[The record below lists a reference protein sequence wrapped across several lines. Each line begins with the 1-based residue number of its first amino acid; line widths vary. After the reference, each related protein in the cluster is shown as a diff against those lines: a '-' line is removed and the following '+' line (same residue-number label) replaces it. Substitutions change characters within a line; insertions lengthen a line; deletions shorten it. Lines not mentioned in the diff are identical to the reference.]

1 MGIISL
7 NKASRLYWLGRYT
20 ERVYTGL
27 KKVKPIYDAG
37 VDGQEGDYAA
47 YCRCLGIPGHYTD
60 TVDFCKRY
68 FFDRNDPNSLAS
80 SLAYAY
86 DNAVVLRDTLTTDT
100 LSYIQLAANAMEKAA
115 QGDSPAVALQWV
127 LDDIRAFRGACEETI
142 FDEETRSMIKLG
154 TSVERV
160 DLYLRLNEAPE
171 TTRKEFER
179 LFNRLYKTQLT
190 PDKNR
195 LALLVDSLLD
205 SSKPAAAVPE
215 QIAALESLF
224 LDL

>member
-27 KKVKPIYDAG
+27 KKAKPIYDAG
-37 VDGQEGDYAA
+37 VDGREGDYAD
-47 YCRCLGIPGHYTD
+47 YCFRLGIPGGYAN

-68 FFDRNDPNSLAS
+68 FFDRNNPNSLAS
-80 SLAYAY
+80 SLVYAY

-100 LSYIQLAANAMEKAA
+100 LSYIQLAMNAMEKAA
-115 QGDSPAVALQWV
+115 QCDTPAIALQWV

-142 FDEETRSMIKLG
+142 FDEEIRSMIKLG

-160 DLYLRLNEAPE
+160 DLYLRLGDEPE
-171 TTRKEFER
+171 RTRKEFER
-179 LFNRLYKTQLT
+179 LFNRLYKTQLA
-190 PDKNR
+190 PNKER
-195 LALLVDSLLD
+195 LDFLVDALLD
-205 SSKPAAAVPE
+205 SSKPDASAPELVAAV
-215 QIAALESLF
+215 ESLF

>member
-1 MGIISL
+1 MGAISL

-27 KKVKPIYDAG
+27 KKAKPIYDAG
-37 VDGQEGDYAA
+37 VDGQEGSYED
-47 YCRCLGIPGHYTD
+47 YCRCLGIPGSFAD

-80 SLAYAY
+80 SLVYAY

-100 LSYIQLAANAMEKAA
+100 LSYIQLAMNAMEKAA

-127 LDDIRAFRGACEETI
+127 LDDILAFRGACEETI
-142 FDEETRSMIKLG
+142 FEEEVRSMVKLG

-160 DLYLRLNEAPE
+160 DLYLRLNEEPE
-171 TTRKEFER
+171 HTRKEFER

-190 PDKNR
+190 PDRSR